1 MRKQWRKFGG
11 SKDFTGP
18 PAPYSAMNI
27 VLVGISHKTAPL
39 EMRER
44 LAFSELCL
52 RDALGELVDQDALEE
67 GLIVSTCNR
76 VELLA
81 SAPSGADR
89 GLDRLMEFLCGFHGL
104 EPGTL
109 NGHLYRHSDSDAI
122 KHVFRVASSLDSMV
136 VGESQ
141 ILGQVKEA
149 YQAAVEAGTVGRVL
163 SQLMNRALYVAKR
176 IRTETGVAQNPVS
189 VSSVAVEL
197 AQKIFS
203 DLSDKT
209 VLLVG
214 AGETGELA
222 ARCLIEA
229 GTSKLLVT
237 NRTAERAG
245 EIANKFGGAAVSF
258 EAFYD
263 VLSLSDIV
271 LCSTG
276 AADYVIS
283 PAETRRA
290 LKSRKRGPLLFI
302 DISVP
307 RNIDPSIADIENTFL
322 FDIDDL
328 QSIVQSNLNERVR
341 EANAAEAI
349 VEAEVHQ
356 FVKQLRSLDIGP
368 AIAEVKELLS
378 QMAAS
383 EFKRNR
389 KRLGGLTAE
398 QETAI
403 RDVLIPALVNKL
415 SHPVILHLRNAAR
428 EREPSELIDELRK
441 MLRID

>member
-1 MRKQWRKFGG
+1 
-11 SKDFTGP
+11 
-18 PAPYSAMNI
+18 
-27 VLVGISHKTAPL
+27 
-39 EMRER
+39 MRER
-44 LAFSELCL
+44 LAFSALSL

-89 GLDRLMEFLCGFHGL
+89 GQRRLMEFLCGFHRL
-104 EPGTL
+104 EPGAL
-109 NGHLYRHSDSDAI
+109 NGHLYRHSDTEAI

-149 YQAAVEAGTVGRVL
+149 YQAAVEAGTIGRVL
-163 SQLMNRALYVAKR
+163 SQLMNRALHVAKR

-197 AQKIFS
+197 AQKVFS

-222 ARCLIEA
+222 ARCLLDA

-237 NRTAERAG
+237 NRTPERAR
-245 EIANKFGGAAVSF
+245 EIATKFSGGAVSF

-263 VLSLSDIV
+263 VLPASDIV
-271 LCSTG
+271 ICSTG
-276 AADYVIS
+276 APDYVIRQQ
-283 PAETRRA
+283 ETRKA
-290 LKSRKRGPLLFI
+290 LRSRKRGPLLFI

-307 RNIDPSIADIENTFL
+307 RNIDPSIADIENAFL

-328 QSIVQSNLNERVR
+328 ESIVQSNLSERLR

-349 VEAEVHQ
+349 VETEVHHFIQ
-356 FVKQLRSLDIGP
+356 QLHSLDIGP
-368 AIAEVKELLS
+368 AVAEVKELLS

-389 KRLGGLTAE
+389 KRLGGLSLE
-398 QETAI
+398 QENAI
-403 RDVLIPALVNKL
+403 QNVLLPALVNKL

-428 EREPSELIDELRK
+428 EREPNEFIEELRK

>member
-1 MRKQWRKFGG
+1 
-11 SKDFTGP
+11 
-18 PAPYSAMNI
+18 MNI
-27 VLVGISHKTAPL
+27 VLVGISHKTAPV

-44 LAFSELCL
+44 LAFNESHLH
-52 RDALGELVDQDALEE
+52 DALGELVDQDSLEE

-89 GLDRLMEFLCGFHGL
+89 GLGRLIDFLCGFHCL
-104 EPGTL
+104 EPGAL
-109 NGHLYRHSDSDAI
+109 NGHLYRHADSEAI
-122 KHVFRVASSLDSMV
+122 KHVFRVTSSLDSMV

-149 YQAAVEAGTVGRVL
+149 YQHAVEAGTIGRVL
-163 SQLMNRALYVAKR
+163 SQLMNRALHVAKR

-197 AQKIFS
+197 ARKIF
-203 DLSDKT
+203 DELSDKT

-222 ARCLIEA
+222 ARSLIEA
-229 GTSKLLVT
+229 GTSKLIVT
-237 NRTAERAG
+237 NRTAGRGE
-245 EIANKFGGAAVSF
+245 EIARKFGGGAVSF
-258 EAFYD
+258 ETFYD
-263 VLSLSDIV
+263 VLPASDIV
-271 LCSTG
+271 LCATG
-276 AADYVIS
+276 APDYVIR
-283 PAETRRA
+283 PAETRKA

-307 RNIDPSIADIENTFL
+307 RNIDPSVADIENTFL
-322 FDIDDL
+322 LDVDDL
-328 QSIVQSNLNERVR
+328 ESIVKTNLREREY
-341 EANAAEAI
+341 EAQAAETI
-349 VEAEVHQ
+349 IEAEVQH
-356 FVKQLRSLDIGP
+356 FNKLLRSLDLGP
-368 AIAEVKELLS
+368 AVVEIKQLLS

-389 KRLGGLTAE
+389 KRLGDLSPD

-403 RDVLIPALVNKL
+403 QDVLLPALVNKL
-415 SHPVILHLRNAAR
+415 SHPLIVHLRNAAR
-428 EREPSELIDELRK
+428 DREPNEIIDQLRK

>member
-1 MRKQWRKFGG
+1 
-11 SKDFTGP
+11 
-18 PAPYSAMNI
+18 MNI

-44 LAFSELCL
+44 LAFTEVCL
-52 RDALGELVDQDALEE
+52 RDALGELVDREALEE

-89 GLDRLMEFLCGFHGL
+89 GLGRMIEFLCGFHRL

-109 NGHLYRHSDSDAI
+109 NGHLYRHSDNDAI
-122 KHVFRVASSLDSMV
+122 KHVFRVTSSLDSMV

-141 ILGQVKEA
+141 ILGQVKDA
-149 YQAAVEAGTVGRVL
+149 YQAAVEAGTIGRVL
-163 SQLMNRALYVAKR
+163 SQLMNRAINVAKR

-189 VSSVAVEL
+189 ISSVAVEL
-197 AQKIFS
+197 ARKIFN

-222 ARCLIEA
+222 ARSLIEA
-229 GTSKLLVT
+229 GTGKLLVT
-237 NRTAERAG
+237 NRTADRAQEVAG
-245 EIANKFGGAAVSF
+245 RFGGAAVSF
-258 EAFYD
+258 EAFYE
-263 VLSLSDIV
+263 VLPSSDIV

-276 AADYVIS
+276 ASDYVIR
-283 PAETRRA
+283 AAQTRTA
-290 LKSRKRGPLLFI
+290 LKSRKRGPMLFI

-307 RNIDPSIADIENTFL
+307 RNIDPSIAELENAFL

-328 QSIVQSNLNERVR
+328 DSIVQSNLSERLR

-356 FVKQLRSLDIGP
+356 FVMQLRSLDIGP
-368 AIAEVKELLS
+368 AVEEVKEMLS

-383 EFKRNR
+383 EFRRNR
-389 KRLGGLTAE
+389 KRLGGLSQE
-398 QETAI
+398 QEAAI
-403 RDVLIPALVNKL
+403 QDVLLPSLVNKL
-415 SHPVILHLRNAAR
+415 SHPIILHLRNAAR